1 MTITV
6 PWNASWTGDLDPCP
20 ECHGEGFT
28 TAPYMMGLKT
38 GDLYT
43 ITICACEVGRAK
55 AVKLAAMTTKI
66 PEDE

>member
-1 MTITV
+1 MTDT
-6 PWNASWTGDLDPCP
+6 CP
-20 ECHGEGFT
+20 KCHGAGYT
-28 TAPYMMGLKT
+28 KAPYLMGLKT

-55 AVKLAAMTTKI
+55 AVKLAAMATKI